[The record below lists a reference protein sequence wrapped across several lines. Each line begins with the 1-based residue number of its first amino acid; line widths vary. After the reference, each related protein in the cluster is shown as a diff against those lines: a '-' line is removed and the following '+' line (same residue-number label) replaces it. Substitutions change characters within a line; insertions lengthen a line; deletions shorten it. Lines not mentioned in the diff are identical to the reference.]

1 MYSNNKQPWMGG
13 CVNGNWYVRQG
24 PVLRVAW
31 ARTMMQT
38 ADVDGQVRPAGRA
51 GRQGRE
57 KRCAGDRGRVGA
69 LWNRAGGR
77 MSLRGRLGG
86 RSRRRDLALEVS
98 RNILWS
104 SEGPG

>member
-1 MYSNNKQPWMGG
+1 MYSNNKQPWMGVCG

-57 KRCAGDRGRVGA
+57 KRCV
-69 LWNRAGGR
+69 W
-77 MSLRGRLGG
+77 
-86 RSRRRDLALEVS
+86 
-98 RNILWS
+98 
-104 SEGPG
+104 GPGPSGRPVESCRWADVTPGTYGREQPQA